1 MVWKKFLLVAALAA
15 AFVAVGGTHALAA
28 DPSCSEIE
36 LKQGTCTVSG
46 STTNNGVDLTG
57 NSTQPG
63 SPGAGDGS
71 GGDSGDSGDDAP
83 TCPPGTQPIVCDDT
97 FGVIPPGGPGN
108 PAVTINDIR
117 SFKAVPGTDHMEPN
131 GWMVVG
137 LSANFYSVVG
147 TEVVHGSLLGQPAS
161 VRFIPSSWHWTY
173 GDGQS
178 ATRSTKG
185 ATWATLGVPDFSAT
199 QTSHV
204 YSAAGTYYIDLSIQ
218 FRAEYEFDGGR
229 WTPVVGTITLPANRL
244 KATAGDAKT
253 VLVGRDCTENPS
265 GPGC

>member
-1 MVWKKFLLVAALAA
+1 MTAAPSTAQ
-15 AFVAVGGTHALAA
+15 A
-28 DPSCSEIE
+28 DGEGSCSPSE
-36 LKQGTCTVSG
+36 LIAGTCTVSG
-46 STTNNGVDLTG
+46 STTNNGVDLSG

-71 GGDSGDSGDDAP
+71 GDDSDGDDEP

-117 SFKAVPGTDHMEPN
+117 SFKAIPGTDHMEPN

-137 LSANFYSVVG
+137 LDTNFYSVVG

-161 VRFIPSSWHWTY
+161 VRFIPISWHWTY
-173 GDGQS
+173 GDGHS

-185 ATWATLGVPDFSAT
+185 ATWAALGIADFSPT

-204 YSAAGTYYIDLSIQ
+204 YGAAGTFYIDLSIQ
-218 FRAEYEFDGGR
+218 FRADYEFAGGQ

>member
-1 MVWKKFLLVAALAA
+1 LTVIRAGAAQADD
-15 AFVAVGGTHALAA
+15 GTCTVEQIA
-28 DPSCSEIE
+28 
-36 LKQGTCTVSG
+36 QQTCTVSG

-71 GGDSGDSGDDAP
+71 GGDSGGGADDEP

-108 PAVTINDIR
+108 PAVTVNDIR
-117 SFKAVPGTDHMEPN
+117 SFKAIPGTDHMEPN

-137 LSANFYSVVG
+137 LSTNFYSVVG

-161 VRFIPSSWHWTY
+161 VRFIPISWHWTY
-173 GDGQS
+173 GDGHA

-185 ATWATLGVPDFSAT
+185 ATWAALGETDFSET

-204 YSAAGTYYIDLSIQ
+204 YTAEGTYYIDLSIQ
-218 FRAEYEFDGGR
+218 FRADYEFAGGQ
-229 WTPVVGTITLPANRL
+229 WIPVVGTITLPANRL